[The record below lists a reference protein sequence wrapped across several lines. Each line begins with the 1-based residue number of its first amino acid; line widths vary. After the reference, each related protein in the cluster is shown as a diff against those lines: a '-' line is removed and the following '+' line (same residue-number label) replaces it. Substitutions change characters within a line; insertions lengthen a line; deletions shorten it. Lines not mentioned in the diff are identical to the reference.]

1 MFISHIYKRLLGLVF
16 AKALSLSVAISAD
29 KDIELIEAKTAL
41 GAAIERNKELIKEL
55 AKFEKIN
62 SNLKTSLMTS
72 NAEAVDF
79 RKSYNDVRLQ
89 LEAFGI

>member
-1 MFISHIYKRLLGLVF
+1 MFIRHIFTRLLVLVF
-16 AKALSLSVAISAD
+16 AKGLCLSVAICAD

-62 SNLKTSLMTS
+62 S
-72 NAEAVDF
+72 
-79 RKSYNDVRLQ
+79 Q
-89 LEAFGI
+89 